1 MRIKDTAT
9 PVVIVNCKLGGLA
22 IMRSLGTQG
31 VTLYG
36 VDPDSQAPSMLS
48 RYCKRGFLSGYDE
61 KNPERFLEDL
71 LNVGKEIGRTSILIP
86 TSDETAVYVTE
97 NASTLRR
104 WFIFPHNS
112 PTLMRKLISK
122 KGMYELVSQYGVS
135 TPFTLFPESLDEVE
149 GSLPRVKFPLMLK
162 GVYGHRLEARNKKKM
177 VIVHSQSE
185 LIEQYKNMEEPGFP
199 NLMLQ
204 EYIPGGD
211 DQIFIFNGYFNDT
224 SDCLIGLTGFK
235 IRQFPIHVGC
245 ASLGECRWN
254 ETVAKLTVQFMKS
267 IGYRG
272 ILDIGYRFD
281 PRDGQYKVLDINPRI
296 GQAFRLFTDEND
308 MDVVKS
314 LYLDLTGQKPPLII
328 PRDGRRWLIEDY
340 DLISSLHY
348 YQEGS
353 LRLGDWIRSFRGVE
367 EAAWFDWKDLLPFS
381 KMFRELLKRAAKWL
395 IKGIGLVRSG

>member
-1 MRIKDTAT
+1 
-9 PVVIVNCKLGGLA
+9 
-22 IMRSLGTQG
+22 MRSLGAQG

-36 VDPDSQAPSMLS
+36 VDTDSQAPGILS
-48 RYCKRGFLSGYDE
+48 RYCKRGFVCGFDE
-61 KNPERFLEDL
+61 KNPWRFLEDL
-71 LNVGKEIGRTSILIP
+71 LNVGKEIGRRSILIP

-97 NASTLRR
+97 HADVLRR
-104 WFIFPHNS
+104 WFLFPQNPPS
-112 PTLMRKLISK
+112 LMQDLISK
-122 KGMYELVSQYGVS
+122 KGMYRLVSQYGVP
-135 TPFTLFPESLDEVE
+135 TPFTLFPESIDEVKA
-149 GSLPRVKFPLMLK
+149 SLPRVKFPLMLK
-162 GVYGHRLEARNKKKM
+162 GVYGHRLEARKKKKM
-177 VIVHSQSE
+177 VVVHSESE
-185 LIEQYKNMEEPGFP
+185 LIEQYKDMEDPGFP

-245 ASLGECRWN
+245 ASLGECRLN

-281 PRDGQYKVLDINPRI
+281 PRDGQYKVLDINPRV
-296 GQAFRLFTDEND
+296 GQAFRLFTDDND
-308 MDVVKS
+308 MDVVRS

-348 YQEGS
+348 YQEGT
-353 LRLGDWIRSFRGVE
+353 LRLGDWIRSFKGVE
-367 EAAWFDWKDLLPFS
+367 ETAWFNWKDLLPFT
-381 KMFRELLKRAAKWL
+381 KMVSGFLTRLAKWL
-395 IKGIGLVRSG
+395 MKEIGLIRAG

>member
-1 MRIKDTAT
+1 
-9 PVVIVNCKLGGLA
+9 
-22 IMRSLGTQG
+22 MRSLGAQG

-36 VDPDSQAPSMLS
+36 VDTDPQAPGMLS
-48 RYCKRGFLSGYDE
+48 RYCKRGFVCGFDE
-61 KNPERFLEDL
+61 NNPGRFLEDL
-71 LNVGKEIGRTSILIP
+71 LNVGKEIGRRSILIP

-97 NASTLRR
+97 HADMLRR
-104 WFIFPHNS
+104 WFLFPHNPPS
-112 PTLMRKLISK
+112 LMQDLISK
-122 KGMYELVSQYGVS
+122 KGMYRLVSQYGVP
-135 TPFTLFPESLDEVE
+135 TPFTLFPESLDEVKAA
-149 GSLPRVKFPLMLK
+149 LPRVKFPLMLK
-162 GVYGHRLEARNKKKM
+162 GVYGNRLEARKKKKM
-177 VIVHSQSE
+177 IVVHSESE
-185 LIEQYKNMEEPGFP
+185 LIEQYKDMEEPGFP

-211 DQIFIFNGYFNDT
+211 DQIFIFNGYFNDS

-296 GQAFRLFTDEND
+296 GQAFRLFTDDND

-328 PRDGRRWLIEDY
+328 QRDGRRWLIEDY

-348 YQEGS
+348 YQERS
-353 LRLGDWIRSFRGVE
+353 LHLGDWIRSFRGVE
-367 EAAWFDWKDLLPFS
+367 ETAWFNRKDLLPFT
-381 KMFRELLKRAAKWL
+381 KMVSGFLKRLAKWL
-395 IKGIGLVRSG
+395 MKEICLIRAG

>member
-1 MRIKDTAT
+1 MRIQDTAT
-9 PVVIVNCKLGGLA
+9 PVVVVNCKLGGLA
-22 IMRSLGTQG
+22 IMRSLGAQG

-36 VDPDSQAPSMLS
+36 VDPDRQAPGILS
-48 RYCKRGFLSGYDE
+48 RYCKRGFLYGFDE
-61 KNPERFLEDL
+61 KKPESLLEGL
-71 LNVGKEIGRTSILIP
+71 LNVGKEIGRPSILIP

-97 NASTLRR
+97 NANALRR
-104 WFIFPHNS
+104 WFLFPHNAPS
-112 PTLMRKLISK
+112 LMQDLISK
-122 KGMYELVSQYGVS
+122 KGMYRLVSQYGVS
-135 TPFTLFPESLDEVE
+135 TPCTLFPESLGEVE
-149 GSLPRVKFPLMLK
+149 AFLPRVKFPLMLK
-162 GVYGHRLEARNKKKM
+162 GVYGNRLEARKKKKM
-177 VIVHSQSE
+177 IVVHSKSE
-185 LIEQYKNMEEPGFP
+185 LIEQYKVMEEPGFP

-254 ETVAKLTVQFMKS
+254 DTVAKVTVQFMRS

-272 ILDIGYRFD
+272 VLDIGYRFD

-296 GQAFRLFTDEND
+296 GQAFRLFTDDND

-314 LYLDLTGQKPPLII
+314 LYLDLTGQKQPLII
-328 PRDGRRWLIEDY
+328 PSDGRRWLIEDY

-348 YQEGS
+348 YQEGT
-353 LRLGDWIRSFRGVE
+353 LRLGDWIRSFRRVE
-367 EAAWFDWKDLLPFS
+367 EAAWFNRKDLRPFW
-381 KMFRELLKRAAKWL
+381 KMFGGLFKRAAKWL
-395 IKGIGLVRSG
+395 LKEIGLRRSG